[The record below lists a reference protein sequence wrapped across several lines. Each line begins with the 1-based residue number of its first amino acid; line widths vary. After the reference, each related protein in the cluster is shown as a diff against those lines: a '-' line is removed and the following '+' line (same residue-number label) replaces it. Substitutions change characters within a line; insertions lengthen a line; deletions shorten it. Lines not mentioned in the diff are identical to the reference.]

1 MSLIGGKMSRVLL
14 GKYVNTHGIKGEI
27 RIKSSFDFKNRVFQ
41 KGNKIII
48 DNQDYEILTYRRH
61 KDFDM
66 VTLVGIDDINK
77 IPFVK
82 NTNVYIN
89 REDYIKEKEY
99 LDKDLVGFIA
109 YNNEIK
115 REVLDIVYLEK
126 GKKLLKTNNGY
137 IPFELIQNV
146 NLKDKTI
153 QIMEVSG
160 L

>member
-1 MSLIGGKMSRVLL
+1 MSRVLL